1 MTSHTPKRLSM
12 EDRILWNRVA
22 RTTEPLKGKVLEDP
36 PEPTDDTMAELTR
49 LVAQDTGSKA
59 PTGASQ
65 QNNASPAKAHP
76 TRRID
81 KPTHTKL
88 ARGRLALEGRVDLH
102 GLTQSEAHSLLLSFL
117 SRAHADGVRHV
128 LVITGKGASFGSDG
142 VLRRAVPQWLATP
155 PFSSLVSGIDQASRR
170 HGGGGAFYIRLKR
183 RYGSGM

>member
-1 MTSHTPKRLSM
+1 MTSHPPKRLSM

-22 RTTEPLKGKVLEDP
+22 RSTEPLKGKMLEEAS
-36 PEPTDDTMAELTR
+36 EPTDDTMAELSR
-49 LVAQDTGSKA
+49 LVAKDTSSKSSA
-59 PTGASQ
+59 R
-65 QNNASPAKAHP
+65 PALRETPQPKAHP

-102 GLTQSEAHSLLLSFL
+102 GLTQPEAHSLLLSFL

-155 PFSSLVSGIDQASRR
+155 PFSTLVSGIDEASRR
-170 HGGGGAFYIRLKR
+170 HGGGGAFYVRLKR
-183 RYGSGM
+183 KHRSGM